1 MAMSRALV
9 LLVCSAFLA
18 AGCGLT
24 SNVDEI
30 PINEAELGEGVLD
43 GVNALVPDGSPV
55 EFEEVVAD
63 DAGKLTIA
71 ITPDLWKISTDEVG
85 VDVTPILGGGVE
97 LDTVMK
103 FEAICI
109 GFCDRQDWADYM
121 YNGEFSPFAVG
132 STVTVLLDEPLANP
146 EGRTLVAGDADGG
159 RRVLVSRW
167 NDGATHFFLCEV
179 RIDPADVALQPAFSA
194 ACEGAV
200 PLWVGR

>member
-1 MAMSRALV
+1 MRRPLV
-9 LLVCSAFLA
+9 VLFCLVFLA

-43 GVNALVPDGSPV
+43 GVNALVPDESPV
-55 EFEEVVAD
+55 EFEEVIAD
-63 DAGKLTIA
+63 DDGKIALA
-71 ITPDLWKISTDEVG
+71 ITPDLWRISTDEVG

-97 LDTVMK
+97 QDTVMK
-103 FEAICI
+103 LEAVCV

-121 YNGEFSPFAVG
+121 YNDEFSPFAVG
-132 STVTVLLDEPLANP
+132 STVRVLLDEPLANP
-146 EGRTLVAGDADGG
+146 EGRTLVAEDAAGG
-159 RRVLVSRW
+159 RQVLVSRW

-179 RIDPADVALQPAFSA
+179 RINPADVALQPAFSA